1 MTQTSSEVL
10 AKQNFLFVS
19 KDTFLSQQ
27 KGLNGFSE
35 FSLNR
40 TDRMFA

>member
-10 AKQNFLFVS
+10 AEQNFLFVS

-27 KGLNGFSE
+27 KGLNGTELTECLHTFGWNS
-35 FSLNR
+35 
-40 TDRMFA
+40 